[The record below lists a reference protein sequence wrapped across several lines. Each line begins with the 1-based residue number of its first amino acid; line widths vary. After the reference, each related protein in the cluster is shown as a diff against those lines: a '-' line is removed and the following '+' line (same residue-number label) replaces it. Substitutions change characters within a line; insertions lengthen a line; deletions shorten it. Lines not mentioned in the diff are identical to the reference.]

1 VRPYLLVGYRC
12 NAGRPAAVKSLWG
25 EPFGE
30 GIPASLLRAFSFVRP
45 PAQTA
50 HTNCKRAKL
59 SPILFPLFPHF
70 KLHARFAYRYMFLH
84 RCRNPFGGPALLAT
98 FHDLLKCELTIK
110 RIYGVNSNQ
119 IRRPDSRLLP
129 AKMIVGRF
137 GETAFQYKASDPDA
151 SLGMT
156 RPAGNANASCLSKA
170 RVILSRSRRRRISH
184 LVTRFLDCVVVGA
197 IDRSLAPLGMTEQVG

>member
-1 VRPYLLVGYRC
+1 MRPYLLVGYRC

-98 FHDLLKCELTIK
+98 FHNCSVTMGANDKED
-110 RIYGVNSNQ
+110 VNSNQ
-119 IRRPDSRLLP
+119 IRRTEASCC
-129 AKMIVGRF
+129 
-137 GETAFQYKASDPDA
+137 QHKASRPEARPSLNRSTSSSRVA
-151 SLGMT
+151 SI
-156 RPAGNANASCLSKA
+156 ASE
-170 RVILSRSRRRRISH
+170 SRSGGS
-184 LVTRFLDCVVVGA
+184 VNATD
-197 IDRSLAPLGMTEQVG
+197 